1 MGVQELFISDSA
13 QFCGKPHIHV
23 GTSIGVSC
31 LRLNAAPHCAGVQA
45 AEALR
50 WFKSHRFTFKRDCVS
65 ESDFHTKLQQ
75 LASPIGSLNI
85 AKMAPHLATLTSLQR
100 LYLRTNDIGD
110 KGAKALA
117 PHLATL
123 TSLDTLYLHTN
134 SIGDEGAKALA
145 PHLATLT
152 SLDTLYLHNNSIGD
166 EGAKALAPHLATL
179 TSLQDLLL
187 GNNGIGDEGVKV
199 LARHLATL
207 TSLKDLY
214 LDKNNISFL
223 AKMKFRMKMF
233 GLRTLEL

>member
-75 LASPIGSLNI
+75 LASPIGSLNV
-85 AKMAPHLATLTSLQR
+85 AEMAPHLATLTSLQ
-100 LYLRTNDIGD
+100 I
-110 KGAKALA
+110 
-117 PHLATL
+117 
-123 TSLDTLYLHTN
+123 LDLV
-134 SIGDEGAKALA
+134 
-145 PHLATLT
+145 
-152 SLDTLYLHNNSIGD
+152 NNGIGD